1 MAMIDV
7 LQETI
12 DYMEKNILEPIS
24 MDEIARQANVS
35 PFHFQRLFSVLTN
48 MSVGDYLRKRRLT
61 LAAQELV
68 NSNLKI
74 IDIAFK
80 YHYETPEAFTKA
92 FRKQHGV
99 TPRDVRKGIG
109 KVNAYNRLTIQVNLK
124 GVDPMRYRV
133 VERGEFHVIGT
144 KRTFSIKNNQNTKEI
159 PTMWS
164 DSSKDGTIAKLA
176 QWNDGQIK
184 GLLGVCI
191 DNQVNTAQEEVE
203 YWIATE
209 TTGESSEYEKLI
221 LPASTWGVFE
231 VHGPAPTSIP
241 KVWRKIFSEW
251 LPSNPYEHAETPEL
265 EVYLDE
271 DVFKEDAYAE
281 IWIPL
286 K

>member
-1 MAMIDV
+1 MIDV

-12 DYMEKNILEPIS
+12 DYMEKHLLEPIS
-24 MDEIARQANVS
+24 MDEIARKANVS
-35 PFHFQRLFSVLTN
+35 PFHFQRLFSVLTD

-68 NSNLKI
+68 SSNLKI

-92 FRKQHGV
+92 FRKQHGF
-99 TPRDVRKGIG
+99 TPSDVRKGFG
-109 KVNAYNRLTIQVNLK
+109 KLNAYSRLTIQVNLK
-124 GVDPMRYRV
+124 GADPMRYRV
-133 VERGEFHVIGT
+133 VERDEFQVIGT
-144 KRTFSIKNNQNTKEI
+144 KRTFSLKNDQNTKEI

-164 DSSKDGTIAKLA
+164 ERSKDGTIAKLA
-176 QWNDGQIK
+176 QLNDGQIK

-191 DNQVNTAQEEVE
+191 DNQVNTSLQEVE
-203 YWIATE
+203 YWIAVDS
-209 TTGESSEYEKLI
+209 TTDESSEFEKLI

-271 DVFKEDAYAE
+271 DVFKENAYAE